1 MRRPLLVLVSAVALF
16 VLALAVAGCGGD
28 DDGDEEAAA
37 TTTATAGEEGAET
50 TETAGDTGETAA
62 GCEEVA
68 QPEPKPEGQLQAPS
82 TVLNVDKTYEVLVET
97 SCGEF
102 TITLDPKASPKTTSS
117 FVALAQDGFFDGTVF
132 HRIVPGFVIQG
143 GDPTASGGGGPGY
156 STVDKPAA
164 TTRYTKGVVA
174 MAKTAA
180 EAAGTS
186 GSQFFVVTAEDAG
199 LPPDYAVI
207 GTVSDGLDVVER
219 IGVLGDPNTQLP
231 TQPVV
236 VTRMTVRIS

>member
-1 MRRPLLVLVSAVALF
+1 MRRPLFVLASAVALL
-16 VLALAVAGCGGD
+16 VLALAFAGCGGD
-28 DDGDEEAAA
+28 DDEEAAPATTEAAA
-37 TTTATAGEEGAET
+37 TTEA
-50 TETAGDTGETAA
+50 TETEGGGGA
-62 GCEEVA
+62 GCRDVA
-68 QPEPKPEGQLQAPS
+68 NPEPKPEGTLKAP
-82 TVLNVDKTYEVLVET
+82 TALLNVDKTYEVLVET
-97 SCGEF
+97 SCGDF
-102 TITLDPKASPKTTSS
+102 TITLDPEASPKTTAS
-117 FVALAQDGFFDGTVF
+117 FVALVQDGFYDGTVF

-143 GDPTASGGGGPGY
+143 GDPTATGGGGPGY

-207 GTVSDGLDVVER
+207 GTVTDGLDVVER

-231 TQPVV
+231 TQQVV
-236 VTRMTVRIS
+236 VTRMTVRIT

>member
-1 MRRPLLVLVSAVALF
+1 MRRLFLVLVAAV
-16 VLALAVAGCGGD
+16 VLLVPALAVAGCGGD

-37 TTTATAGEEGAET
+37 TTAATATEEDTET
-50 TETAGDTGETAA
+50 TDAGGETGEAAA

-68 QPEPKPEGQLQAPS
+68 QPEPKPEGQLKAPT
-82 TVLNVDKTYEVLVET
+82 TVLNVDQTYEALVET
-97 SCGEF
+97 SCGDF
-102 TITLDPKASPKTTSS
+102 TITLDPEASPKTTAS
-117 FVALAQDGFFDGTVF
+117 FVALVQDGFYDGTVF

-143 GDPTASGGGGPGY
+143 GDPTATGGGGPGY
-156 STVDKPAA
+156 STVDTPAPS
-164 TTRYTKGVVA
+164 TRYTKGVVA

-207 GTVSDGLDVVER
+207 GMVTDGLDVVER

>member
-1 MRRPLLVLVSAVALF
+1 MRRRFLVLLSAVALLF
-16 VLALAVAGCGGD
+16 LAFAVAGCGGD
-28 DDGDEEAAA
+28 DDGDEGEEAAA
-37 TTTATAGEEGAET
+37 TTTAAATAEEGAET
-50 TETAGDTGETAA
+50 TGESGA
-62 GCEEVA
+62 GCQEVA
-68 QPEPKPEGQLQAPS
+68 KPRPKPVGQLRAPS

-102 TITLDPKASPKTTSS
+102 TITLDPKASPKTTAS
-117 FVALAQDGFFDGTVF
+117 FVALVQDGFYDGTVF

-143 GDPTASGGGGPGY
+143 GDPTALGGGGPGY
-156 STVDKPAA
+156 KTVDKPAA
-164 TTRYTKGVVA
+164 ATRYTKGVVA
-174 MAKTAA
+174 MAKTAT

-207 GTVSDGLDVVER
+207 GTVTDGLDVVER

-236 VTRMTVRIS
+236 VTRMTVRIT

>member
-1 MRRPLLVLVSAVALF
+1 MRRPLLVLLPAVALL
-16 VLALAVAGCGGD
+16 VLTLAVAGCGGD
-28 DDGDEEAAA
+28 DDEGEEAAPATTEAAA
-37 TTTATAGEEGAET
+37 TTEEA
-50 TETAGDTGETAA
+50 TETAGDASA
-62 GCEEVA
+62 GCRDVA
-68 QPEPKPEGQLQAPS
+68 EPEPKPEGALKAP
-82 TVLNVDKTYEVLVET
+82 TALLNVDKTYEVLVET

-102 TITLDPKASPKTTSS
+102 TITLDPKASPKTTAS
-117 FVALAQDGFFDGTVF
+117 FVALVQDGFYDGTVF

-143 GDPTASGGGGPGY
+143 GDPTATGGGGPGY

-207 GTVSDGLDVVER
+207 GTVTDGLDVVER
-219 IGVLGDPNTQLP
+219 IGILGDPNTQLP

-236 VTRMTVRIS
+236 VTRMTVRIT